1 MTPAPRGA
9 RAILAGVP
17 VVVGAAALFVLY
29 AWLATRNTR
38 VGFLADDALYLLM
51 AEMYSPYRDALGA
64 VYDHVRQYSHLPPLY
79 PWLLGLAGAGP
90 DQLQAARLANAGCM
104 TLAWLICHG
113 WLRARGVPWAMA
125 SALCLFCA
133 LTPATLLY
141 VVDLWSEGLFILLV
155 LLALG
160 VEQALP
166 RRPSLVA
173 LLGLGVLVAC
183 AMQTRSIGVALVPAV
198 LLGCAR
204 RGTRAVVVTLLAL
217 GATLAAFAPLD
228 MGSAAPSHRELMHNH
243 YAGDPGAA
251 VARELPAALRYDLF
265 FARGV
270 TSWQIPIHALM
281 LILVA
286 RGAWLELRARSVL
299 AVYLL
304 GYPAIAFSWPF
315 PEQTDRFL
323 YPLLPLLA
331 YALWRGSHFSR
342 AGRAVALVATW
353 LPLLLARA
361 DAGAGR
367 RVRVLPHQSLLA
379 RCVPR
384 RRHPAGAGEARRARA
399 RRASGCA
406 ARPGRSMRVHDE
418 HADGLAARPAAELRA
433 TATGPHAGGSA
444 VVLPLLPAERR
455 HAARP
460 AGLLPAGRLAA
471 HRQGPRARASGRTRS
486 GVTTG
491 RVADACEMND
501 RTPAASGAES
511 GKSWHERIA

>member
-64 VYDHVRQYSHLPPLY
+64 VYEHVRQYSHLPPLY

-204 RGTRAVVVTLLAL
+204 RGPRAVVVTLLAL
-217 GATLAAFAPLD
+217 GATLAAFSPLD
-228 MGSAAPSHRELMHNH
+228 MGSAAPSYGELMRNH
-243 YAGDPGAA
+243 YAGDPGAAIAQQLTA

-270 TSWQIPIHALM
+270 MSWQIPIHAL
-281 LILVA
+281 LLSLVA

-299 AVYLL
+299 AVYVL
-304 GYPAIAFSWPF
+304 GYLAIAFSWPF

-331 YALWRGSHFSR
+331 YALWRGSDFSG
-342 AGRAVALVATW
+342 AGRAVALVAAW
-353 LPLLLARA
+353 LPLLLACALVAPALWSTVGRA
-361 DAGAGR
+361 LTPVPDAAFESFRTSRYWLDASRGGDTLQELARLDAHERAARLVALHVPADQCVYTMNTQMVLLHGR
-367 RVRVLPHQSLLA
+367 RPSFVPPPPARMQAGPPWSCRYFLLSGDTLRGLPAFYPLDVLRPIGKGLALVRRDERDPASPPVALL
-379 RCVPR
+379 
-384 RRHPAGAGEARRARA
+384 
-399 RRASGCA
+399 
-406 ARPGRSMRVHDE
+406 MRV
-418 HADGLAARPAAELRA
+418 
-433 TATGPHAGGSA
+433 
-444 VVLPLLPAERR
+444 
-455 HAARP
+455 
-460 AGLLPAGRLAA
+460 
-471 HRQGPRARASGRTRS
+471 
-486 GVTTG
+486 
-491 RVADACEMND
+491 
-501 RTPAASGAES
+501 
-511 GKSWHERIA
+511 K